1 MKKYTLYIIIGLLA
15 LVTGCKDRRNLWV
28 LADAYPQVELVT
40 DWSEAADYPQGM
52 TAWFIDNNGS
62 GYTRN
67 HKTAEVEHSWLNL
80 PIGNYTGLV
89 FDYSPEE
96 YGRLEFVNMNDPEL
110 AEVLSRPAVNQPVS
124 TDTELFGDKAVPD
137 VMWNQIPHAQGGTVI
152 DAASP
157 VYQVSA
163 EPESIS
169 LDVLSDV
176 NITSGFDGDYIKW
189 RDKEDYTTDVATH
202 TLYAW
207 PKPIVWKLHV
217 LVHVKG
223 IYYLHSVRA
232 SIVGLASGYMMAKR
246 QHNDKPCILAIDEW
260 NVNVTGDNTG
270 NITSSINTFGL
281 AEEATWSTEYGV
293 QQAVTRDGVI
303 DDDILSALRLNLE
316 FLLRDEETVL
326 NYHFDVGG
334 HVSIYEDQLVIRV
347 DIPIELAP
355 DLPYVMAKGGTGFD
369 ATVTPWENGGSADVG
384 M

>member
-1 MKKYTLYIIIGLLA
+1 MKKYTLYIIIGLLTFT
-15 LVTGCKDRRNLWV
+15 TGCTDRRNLWV

-52 TAWFIDNNGS
+52 TAWFIDNSGS

-96 YGRLEFVNMNDPEL
+96 YGRLEFVNMDDPKL
-110 AEVLSRPAVNQPVS
+110 AEVLSRPAANQPVQ
-124 TDTELFGDKAVPD
+124 TDTELFGDNAVPD
-137 VMWNQIPHAQGGTVI
+137 VMRAKIPQIQGGII
-152 DAASP
+152 DAASQ

-163 EPESIS
+163 EPEPIN

-176 NITSGFDGDYIKW
+176 DITSGFDGDYIKW
-189 RDKEDYTTDVATH
+189 RDKEDYTTDVVTH

-217 LVHVKG
+217 LVYVKG
-223 IYYLHSVRA
+223 IYYLHSIRA
-232 SIVGLASGYMMAKR
+232 SIVGLASGYMMAQR
-246 QHNDKPCILAIDEW
+246 QHNDKPCILSMNEW
-260 NVNVTGDNTG
+260 AVNTTGDNIGT
-270 NITSSINTFGL
+270 ISSTINTFGL
-281 AEEATWSTEYGV
+281 AEETTWNTSLQT
-293 QQAVTRDGVI
+293 VTRDGVV

-316 FLLRDEETVL
+316 FLLRDEETIL

-334 HVSIYEDQLVIRV
+334 FVSIYEDQLVIRV